1 MYPKPG
7 DNGGFKL
14 TESLACKNDQT
25 VALAAKAVVEASG
38 TMGSAITVRSQGS
51 FQIRVV
57 VYVLTV
63 QTPRQP
69 LSAVNV
75 HIKE

>member
-14 TESLACKNDQT
+14 TESLTCKNDQT
-25 VALAAKAVVEASG
+25 LALAAKAVVEASG